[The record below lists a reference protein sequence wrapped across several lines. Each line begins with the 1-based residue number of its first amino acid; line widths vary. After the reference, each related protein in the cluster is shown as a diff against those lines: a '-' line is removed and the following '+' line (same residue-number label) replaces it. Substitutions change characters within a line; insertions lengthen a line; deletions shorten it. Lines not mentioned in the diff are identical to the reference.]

1 MDNIILGLLLMQGR
15 TIYQLRERI
24 HKGLNLIYSSSTGS
38 IQAAIKKLLQRG
50 YIQYEELEEGGKRKK
65 IYRITQNGRQHFT
78 QWINSPIEGQS
89 SKNPELAK
97 VYFMGFANPENRIAN
112 IRQYIALLKQ
122 QAQILDAICEEATQ
136 IVVPEE
142 HKEILHYQH
151 MSALY
156 GRDFVRF
163 NIRWFENLLNEMRS
177 GAL

>member
-24 HKGLNLIYSSSTGS
+24 HKGLHLIYSSSTGS
-38 IQAAIKKLLQRG
+38 IQAAIKKLLHCG
-50 YIQYEELEEGGKRKK
+50 YIHYEEIEEGGKHKK
-65 IYRITQNGRQHFT
+65 IYRITQRGRQHFEE
-78 QWINSPIEGQS
+78 WINSPMEGQS
-89 SKNPELAK
+89 AKNPELAK
-97 VYFMGFANPENRIAN
+97 VYFMGFASPENRIAS

-136 IVVPEE
+136 IVVSEE